1 MNGLLLT
8 LVAASWLKM
17 VGATGALDSPYT
29 VGYCGSHIVAKYWM
43 LIMLNARVSW
53 RKGNE
58 CAISFRA
65 HQQRR
70 LTVLKDDQHWEGPRR
85 GWVKGNVDATV
96 NPSDESAAVGGVFRD
111 DSTDLGKQQSWEGI
125 THVIPPVDFEEL
137 VADEQRSWKEQVA
150 ITVPSSHCRRV
161 DPGGAKG
168 GQDFRTNPQVYG
180 VPAPPPGAATTSF
193 PSPTHAKPDNLSNV

>member
-1 MNGLLLT
+1 MERNV
-8 LVAASWLKM
+8 VADKLA
-17 VGATGALDSPYT
+17 
-29 VGYCGSHIVAKYWM
+29 
-43 LIMLNARVSW
+43 
-53 RKGNE
+53 
-58 CAISFRA
+58 
-65 HQQRR
+65 
-70 LTVLKDDQHWEGPRR
+70 
-85 GWVKGNVDATV
+85 
-96 NPSDESAAVGGVFRD
+96 
-111 DSTDLGKQQSWEGI
+111 DLGKQQSWEGI